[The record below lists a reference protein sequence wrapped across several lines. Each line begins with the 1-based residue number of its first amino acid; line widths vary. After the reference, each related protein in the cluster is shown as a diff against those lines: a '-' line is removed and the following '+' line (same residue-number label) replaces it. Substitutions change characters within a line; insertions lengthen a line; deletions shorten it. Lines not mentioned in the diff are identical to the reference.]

1 MYRTSN
7 HVADVRRMTS
17 LAVQDIKSRTL
28 AGISNGF
35 GRLICVASTRDYN
48 TGQYHHEGLVSRF
61 SSDVAAAA
69 LAECH
74 REIFQ
79 ELVRGSL
86 ADLVRELEEYVVST
100 GICRDDVVE
109 TWEKLQPYRVTIPL
123 SSDRFSAELFF
134 SNIRIGLEVLRSRQ
148 RHCSPDRQSS

>member
-1 MYRTSN
+1 
-7 HVADVRRMTS
+7 MTS

-86 ADLVRELEEYVVST
+86 ADLVRELEEYVIST
-100 GICRDDVVE
+100 GICRDDVFLE
-109 TWEKLQPYRVTIPL
+109 YQSRLGSLALSPAALFAGSAILIATAVTRPMT
-123 SSDRFSAELFF
+123 SASDS
-134 SNIRIGLEVLRSRQ
+134 
-148 RHCSPDRQSS
+148 